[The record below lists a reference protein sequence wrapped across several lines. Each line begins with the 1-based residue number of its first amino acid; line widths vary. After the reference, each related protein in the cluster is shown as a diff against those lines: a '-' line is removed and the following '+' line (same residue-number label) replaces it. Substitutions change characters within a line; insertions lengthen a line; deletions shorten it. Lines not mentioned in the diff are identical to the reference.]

1 MSARMRPPPELVAAL
16 HAAGARTRVIAAG
29 AGLADI
35 ASAGGRFSEDD
46 SRPRP
51 TLAWTLVYVLQEYS
65 RHAGHLDI
73 ARELADGATGE

>member
-1 MSARMRPPPELVAAL
+1 VELLRPRDRTGLAAL
-16 HAAGARTRVIAAG
+16 TEAPWPAA
-29 AGLADI
+29 
-35 ASAGGRFSEDD
+35 SGRFAEDD

-51 TLAWTLVYVLQEYS
+51 TLAWILVYVLQEYS